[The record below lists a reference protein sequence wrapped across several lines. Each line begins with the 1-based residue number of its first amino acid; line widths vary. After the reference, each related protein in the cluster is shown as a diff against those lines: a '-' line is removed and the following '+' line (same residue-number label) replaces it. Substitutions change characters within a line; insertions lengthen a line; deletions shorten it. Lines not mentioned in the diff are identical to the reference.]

1 MRTRAVQADP
11 QRQDQS
17 PQAGGGRK
25 RGRFDLEG
33 RVALVTGG
41 AGAIG
46 SAVALG
52 LAEHGADVSVTD
64 LDLDRAEPV
73 AGRIRGLGRRACA
86 LVCDVRSQP
95 QIDAAVA
102 AMLEQLGR
110 IDVLVHTAGYGVLKP
125 LLEMPLEE
133 FEANLAAFLTSGFL
147 ISQAVG
153 RVMVRQGTGGSIV
166 HVSSIASA
174 RALGRGT
181 GAYAAAKAGL
191 NALVRESAVEW
202 APHGI
207 RVNAVGPCQIRTPSL
222 DRLLDSGLHGGREA
236 LTQRIISRIP
246 LGRLGEPDEIAGP
259 CIFLASDAA
268 SLVTGQVLFV
278 DGGNTAF

>member
-1 MRTRAVQADP
+1 MQNSQGPLASSGGPSD
-11 QRQDQS
+11 
-17 PQAGGGRK
+17 AGAPH
-25 RGRFDLEG
+25 RGRFDLSG
-33 RVALVTGG
+33 KVAFVTGG

-46 SAVALG
+46 SAVAVG
-52 LAEHGADVSVTD
+52 LAEHGADVAVTD
-64 LDLDRAEPV
+64 LDQDRAAQV
-73 AGRIRGLGRRACA
+73 AAKIRDLGRRAA
-86 LVCDVRSQP
+86 PLACDVRGKEP
-95 QIDAAVA
+95 VDRAVA
-102 AMLEQLGR
+102 QAAGQLGR
-110 IDVLVHTAGYGVLKP
+110 IDILVHTAGYGVLKP
-125 LLEMPLEE
+125 LLEMTLEE
-133 FEANLAAFLTSGFL
+133 FHQNLDAFLTSVFL
-147 ISQAVG
+147 VGQAVG

-166 HVSSIASA
+166 HTSSIASA

-207 RVNAVGPCQIRTPSL
+207 RVNAVAPCQIHTPSL

-236 LTQRIISRIP
+236 LLARMISRIP
-246 LGRLGEPDEIAGP
+246 LGRIGQPEEIVGP
-259 CIFLASDAA
+259 CIFLASEAA

>member
-1 MRTRAVQADP
+1 MASDP
-11 QRQDQS
+11 HS
-17 PQAGGGRK
+17 PGPLAAPGGVGR
-25 RGRFDLEG
+25 RGRFDLAG

-52 LAEHGADVSVTD
+52 LAEHGAGVAVTD
-64 LDLDRAEPV
+64 LDVDRAEAV
-73 AGRIRGLGRRACA
+73 AGRIRALGRAAAA
-86 LVCDVRSQP
+86 LPCDVRSQP
-95 QIDAAVA
+95 LVAAAVA
-102 AMLEQLGR
+102 GTLEKLGR

-125 LLEMPLEE
+125 LLEMPLGE
-133 FEANLAAFLTSGFL
+133 FEQNVAAFLTSAFVVG
-147 ISQAVG
+147 QAVA
-153 RVMVRQGTGGSIV
+153 RVMVAQGTGGSIV
-166 HVSSIASA
+166 HISSIASA

-207 RVNAVGPCQIRTPSL
+207 RVNAVAPCQIRTPSL

-236 LTQRIISRIP
+236 LTQRMISRIP

>member
-1 MRTRAVQADP
+1 MAESM
-11 QRQDQS
+11 QS
-17 PQAGGGRK
+17 DENRPEPAPHGGAAA
-25 RGRFDLEG
+25 RGRFDLSG

-52 LAEHGADVSVTD
+52 LAGHGADVAVTD
-64 LDLDRAEPV
+64 LERDRAEAV
-73 AGRIRGLGRRACA
+73 AGRVRGLGRRASA
-86 LVCDVRSQP
+86 AVCDVRSP
-95 QIDAAVA
+95 HQIDAAVA
-102 AMLEQLGR
+102 GTLAELGR

-125 LLEMPLEE
+125 LLEMPREE
-133 FEANLAAFLTSGFL
+133 FEANLAAFLTSAFL
-147 ISQAVG
+147 VGQAVAKA
-153 RVMVRQGTGGSIV
+153 MVRQGTGGSII
-166 HVSSIASA
+166 HISSIASA

-236 LTQRIISRIP
+236 LTQRMISRIP
-246 LGRLGEPDEIAGP
+246 MGRLGEPEEIAGP

-278 DGGNTAF
+278 DGGNTAY

>member
-1 MRTRAVQADP
+1 MSTDLPSQG
-11 QRQDQS
+11 QS
-17 PQAGGGRK
+17 PQTGGKAK
-25 RGRFDLEG
+25 RGWFDLEG

-52 LAEHGADVSVTD
+52 LAEHGADVAVTD

-73 AGRIRGLGRRACA
+73 AARIRGLSRRAGA
-86 LVCDVRSQP
+86 WLCDVRSQE
-95 QIDAAVA
+95 QIDAAVTGT
-102 AMLEQLGR
+102 LEQLGR

-125 LLEMPLEE
+125 LLEMPREE
-133 FEANLAAFLTSGFL
+133 FETNLAAFLTSAFL
-147 ISQAVG
+147 VSQAVG
-153 RVMVRQGTGGSIV
+153 KVMVRQGTGGSIV
-166 HVSSIASA
+166 HISSIASA

-202 APHGI
+202 APHRI

-236 LTQRIISRIP
+236 LTQRMISRIP
-246 LGRLGEPDEIAGP
+246 LGRMGEPEEIAGP
-259 CIFLASDAA
+259 CIFLASQAA